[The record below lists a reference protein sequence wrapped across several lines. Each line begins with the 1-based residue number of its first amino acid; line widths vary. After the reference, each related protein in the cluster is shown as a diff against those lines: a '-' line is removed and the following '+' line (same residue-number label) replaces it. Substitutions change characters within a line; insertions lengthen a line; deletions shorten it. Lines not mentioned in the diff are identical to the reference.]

1 MTDETISSMVQDVTH
16 HRETEIRTSPAP
28 CAALGRE
35 HGIATPC
42 NDLMLQLVLAKQSI
56 YLGR

>member
-1 MTDETISSMVQDVTH
+1 MVQDVTH
-16 HRETEIRTSPAP
+16 HRETEIRIITGAV
-28 CAALGRE
+28 CRLGRE

>member
-1 MTDETISSMVQDVTH
+1 MKIGFVGCGAIGSCYASYL
-16 HRETEIRTSPAP
+16 S
-28 CAALGRE
+28 RE
-35 HGIATPC
+35 HGIPTPC